1 MIKGLYCMAK
11 SKSERTNNSRVTN
24 KKIWQVILI
33 VLSSIAV
40 VMTAVYIIGGIIVD
54 REINK
59 RSVSDKTE
67 QANITNYLRN
77 KYDQDF
83 EVEKPSCNGDG
94 LGVSCVW
101 SADAYPKSDK
111 SIKIHV
117 SRVDNQTEY
126 SDDYVVRTWQ
136 KEQTAKIQPKA
147 KEIFKD
153 MPVDVKVRLG
163 VIDSNVERTFTLK
176 KPTFEEVFLAENKV
190 GQHGNLAY
198 GLYFKYNGDIKEAN
212 RFANSIYEMIDY
224 IKNMGVSLKDI
235 SVNIYLS
242 KGGKLVSKGYCNSD
256 KLLSIDGLKSCIGTT
271 KNTPVEEGDR

>member
-1 MIKGLYCMAK
+1 MVKRKNIIK
-11 SKSERTNNSRVTN
+11 STN
-24 KKIWQVILI
+24 KLHIKSRKIWQVVLI

-40 VMTAVYIIGGIIVD
+40 VITTVYIIGGIIVD

-67 QANITNYLRN
+67 QANIANYLKN
-77 KYDQDF
+77 KYNQDF
-83 EVEKPSCNGDG
+83 EVEKPSCNGGG

-101 SADAYPKSDK
+101 STDAYPKSDK
-111 SIKIHV
+111 SIKIHI
-117 SRVDNQTEY
+117 SRVDNQTKY

-136 KEQTAKIQPKA
+136 KEQTAKIQPKVR
-147 KEIFKD
+147 EIFKD

-163 VIDSNVERTFTLK
+163 VIDPDVERTFTLK

-190 GQHGNLAY
+190 GQRGNLAY

-212 RFANSIYEMIDY
+212 RFANSIYEMTDY
-224 IKNMGVSLKDI
+224 IKNMGISLKDI

-242 KGGKLVSKGYCNSD
+242 KGGKLVSKGYCNSN
-256 KLLSIDGLKSCIGTT
+256 KLASIDELKSCIDTT
-271 KNTPVEEGDR
+271 KNTPVEEGDRW

>member
-1 MIKGLYCMAK
+1 MAK
-11 SKSERTNNSRVTN
+11 SKSRRKNKSRVNN
-24 KKIWQVILI
+24 KKAWQVILI
-33 VLSSIAV
+33 ILSSVVV
-40 VMTAVYIIGGIIVD
+40 VMIVVYIIGGIIVD

-67 QANITNYLRN
+67 QASMTSYLKN

-83 EVEKPSCNGDG
+83 EVEKPSCSGGG

-117 SRVDNQTEY
+117 SRVDNQTKY
-126 SDDYVVRTWQ
+126 SDNYVVRTWQ

-147 KEIFKD
+147 REIFKD

-163 VIDSNVERTFTLK
+163 VIDPDVERTFTLK

-190 GQHGNLAY
+190 GQRGNLVY
-198 GLYFKYNGDIKEAN
+198 GLDFKYDSSIKDEN
-212 RFANSIYEMIDY
+212 RFASGVYEMIEY
-224 IKNMGVSLKDI
+224 TKNMGVSPKDI
-235 SVNIYLS
+235 SVDMYLS
-242 KGGKLVSKGYCNSD
+242 KGGKLISKGYCNSD
-256 KLLSIDGLKSCIGTT
+256 KLSSINELKSCIDIT
-271 KNTPVEEGDR
+271 KNTPVEEGDRW

>member
-1 MIKGLYCMAK
+1 MVKRKNI
-11 SKSERTNNSRVTN
+11 SKSANKLHIKSR
-24 KKIWQVILI
+24 KIWQVVLI

-67 QANITNYLRN
+67 QTNMTSYLRN
-77 KYDQDF
+77 KYSQDF
-83 EVEKPSCNGDG
+83 EIEKPSCNGG
-94 LGVSCVW
+94 ALGISCVW
-101 SADAYPKSDK
+101 SADAYPKADK
-111 SIKIHV
+111 SIKIRI
-117 SRVDNQTEY
+117 SRVDNQTKY

-147 KEIFKD
+147 REIFKD
-153 MPVDVKVRLG
+153 MPVDVKIRLG
-163 VIDSNVERTFTLK
+163 VIDSNIESTFTLK
-176 KPTFEEVFLAENKV
+176 KPTFEEVFLTENKV
-190 GQHGNLAY
+190 GQRGNLVY

-212 RFANSIYEMIDY
+212 RFANSIYEMTDY

-242 KGGKLVSKGYCNSD
+242 KGDKLVSKGYCNSD
-256 KLLSIDGLKSCIGTT
+256 KLLSIDGLKSCIDTT
-271 KNTPVEEGDR
+271 KNTPVEEGDRW